1 MNKKIIAELQKYLD
15 GLKNNAPAG
24 EYARAMQ
31 AFQALTTA
39 LETIDPTD
47 KTIEAARQAA
57 GLGDAPL
64 PASGDVMA
72 QAARRAAGLPG

>member
-39 LETIDPTD
+39 LETIDPRTKRSKRHD
-47 KTIEAARQAA
+47 KLRVW
-57 GLGDAPL
+57 
-64 PASGDVMA
+64 VMLHCLH
-72 QAARRAAGLPG
+72 RVM